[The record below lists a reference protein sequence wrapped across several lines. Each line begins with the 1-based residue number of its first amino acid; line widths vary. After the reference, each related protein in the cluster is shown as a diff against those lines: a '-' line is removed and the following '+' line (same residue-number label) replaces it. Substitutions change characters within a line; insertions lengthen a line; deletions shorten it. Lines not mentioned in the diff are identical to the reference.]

1 MELLNELNSYF
12 STGWIAVLE
21 KAMIFFMVFW
31 IAWCAKLYI
40 EPDKDEDVEG
50 DSSWKQ
56 DTSTNTLDQ

>member
-31 IAWCAKLYI
+31 IAWCAKLYL
-40 EPDKDEDVEG
+40 EPDKEEDFDEA
-50 DSSWKQ
+50 
-56 DTSTNTLDQ
+56 LDQNISNNSLGQ

>member
-21 KAMIFFMVFW
+21 KTMIFFMVFW
-31 IAWCAKLYI
+31 IAWCAKLYL
-40 EPDKDEDVEG
+40 EPDKDEDVEV